1 MKSIR
6 GRKVKLRPQ
15 DIRTKEFSKKLFG
28 YDPDEVEAFLIE
40 VANAYQELLK
50 EIESLR
56 IKTPEYKTEKLIEK
70 AKKEIEKI
78 FFLVFLPKGNGKVVN
93 HKGTPLD
100 IGTTVLHFLGIDINI
115 GLGKNLFKESGLI
128 AQFEDFNKKL
138 LADYVEELVSEYT
151 EYQSGANKWNN
162 VRTKSGNGF
171 DNC

>member
-1 MKSIR
+1 MKSIQS
-6 GRKVKLRPQ
+6 RKLKLRPQ

-78 FFLVFLPKGNGKVVN
+78 V
-93 HKGTPLD
+93 
-100 IGTTVLHFLGIDINI
+100 
-115 GLGKNLFKESGLI
+115 
-128 AQFEDFNKKL
+128 QKKL
-138 LADYVEELVSEYT
+138 EEKKEL
-151 EYQSGANKWNN
+151 
-162 VRTKSGNGF
+162 KSKKKSLSLK
-171 DNC
+171 

>member
-1 MKSIR
+1 MKNVQ

-56 IKTPEYKTEKLIEK
+56 VKTPEYKTEKLVEK

-78 FFLVFLPKGNGKVVN
+78 V
-93 HKGTPLD
+93 
-100 IGTTVLHFLGIDINI
+100 
-115 GLGKNLFKESGLI
+115 
-128 AQFEDFNKKL
+128 QKKL
-138 LADYVEELVSEYT
+138 EEKKELEKQKKELELEIEKLKLAQKQFFDRLKMTILDMTRILEELRPNATGKKEERGSGTGSEGST
-151 EYQSGANKWNN
+151 QGLSEQDRGGGRGEAENQ
-162 VRTKSGNGF
+162 GNSSS
-171 DNC
+171 